1 MIQMQVEEPMSS
13 MRWHNNMNNITLTIE
28 QIEEMLDKAARRG
41 AKEALRSIGLLDD
54 DAQKDIIEMRSLL
67 EAWRDTRKSCWSTV
81 VKLTTV
87 ALLTFIAGAVWM
99 TMGK

>member
-1 MIQMQVEEPMSS
+1 MSD
-13 MRWHNNMNNITLTIE
+13 IKLTPEKIE
-28 QIEEMLDKAARRG
+28 TMLDNAARRG

-54 DAQKDIIEMRSLL
+54 DAARDIIEMRSLL
-67 EAWRDTRKSCWSTV
+67 EAWRDTRKSVWSTV

>member
-1 MIQMQVEEPMSS
+1 MSE
-13 MRWHNNMNNITLTIE
+13 IKLTPDEIE
-28 QIEEMLDKAARRG
+28 TMLDNAARRG

-54 DAQKDIIEMRSLL
+54 DAARDIIEMRSLL
-67 EAWRDTRKSCWSTV
+67 EAWRDTRKSVWSTV
-81 VKLTTV
+81 VKVTTV

>member
-1 MIQMQVEEPMSS
+1 
-13 MRWHNNMNNITLTIE
+13 MNNITLTIE
-28 QIEEMLDKAARRG
+28 QIEEMLDKAARRV

-67 EAWRDTRKSCWSTV
+67 EAWRDTRKSFWSTV

>member
-1 MIQMQVEEPMSS
+1 MVLPTFFMQLQL
-13 MRWHNNMNNITLTIE
+13 NMNNITLTIE

-67 EAWRDTRKSCWSTV
+67 EAWRDTRKSFWSTV
-81 VKLTTV
+81 VKVTTV